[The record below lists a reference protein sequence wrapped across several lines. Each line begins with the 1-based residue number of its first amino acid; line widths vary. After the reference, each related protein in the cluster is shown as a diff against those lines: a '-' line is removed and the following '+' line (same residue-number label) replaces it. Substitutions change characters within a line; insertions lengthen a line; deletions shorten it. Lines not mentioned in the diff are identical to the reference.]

1 MPDLTGKVALVT
13 GASRGIGRAIVS
25 RLAQDGAD
33 IIINYLGSEE
43 AAMETAE
50 EIKRFGRKSLIYR
63 ANVAKNEEAK
73 NLVKKGIEEF
83 GRIDV
88 LVNNAGIVKDNLLIR
103 MGEKEWDE
111 VLAVN
116 LKGVFNCT
124 QAAARYMIKSRSGV
138 IVNMASVVGI
148 RGNPGQVNYA
158 ASKAG
163 IIGFTKSVA
172 IELASRG
179 IRVNA
184 IAPGFIETA
193 MTKRLP
199 DDIRENIIKEIP
211 VARFGEP
218 QEVASLVSFLASDE
232 SSYITGQVIPVD
244 GGMTA

>member
-73 NLVKKGIEEF
+73 
-83 GRIDV
+83 
-88 LVNNAGIVKDNLLIR
+88 
-103 MGEKEWDE
+103 
-111 VLAVN
+111 
-116 LKGVFNCT
+116 
-124 QAAARYMIKSRSGV
+124 RYMIKSRSGV

-184 IAPGFIETA
+184 IAPGFIETD

>member
-33 IIINYLGSEE
+33 IVINYLGSEE
-43 AAMETAE
+43 AALETAE
-50 EIKRFGRKSLIYR
+50 EVKRFGRKSLICR
-63 ANVAKNEEAK
+63 ANVSKRDEAK
-73 NLVKKGIEEF
+73 ELIERGIEAF

-88 LVNNAGIVKDNLLIR
+88 LVNNAGIVKDNLLAR

-124 QAAARYMIKSRSGV
+124 QAVARHMIKNRSGV
-138 IVNMASVVGI
+138 IINMASVVGI

-179 IRVNA
+179 IRGNA
-184 IAPGFIETA
+184 IAPGFI
-193 MTKRLP
+193 
-199 DDIRENIIKEIP
+199 
-211 VARFGEP
+211 
-218 QEVASLVSFLASDE
+218 
-232 SSYITGQVIPVD
+232 
-244 GGMTA
+244 